1 VLGYAG
7 GEPSPSAYC
16 ATMAEPKSV
25 DELLKQRARLDAE
38 LERFQR
44 LVTVMF
50 TDIAGSTRYFDE
62 HGDLAGMAMVQD
74 CNDTLQP
81 QVGKHG
87 GTIVK
92 TIGDAIMAYWENPV
106 EAVRCA
112 IVMQK
117 GIAELNKSR
126 SPKQQIRVRVALNL
140 GVGLLKD
147 NDVFGDVVNVC
158 SRIEHETAAE
168 KIGVSPSVVE
178 SVSKEKDIVC
188 RKIGSVSL
196 RGKSGEMDLYEV
208 VWREEDKAA
217 VEKSG
222 KFKLSGEQ
230 IALATGTRL
239 GLDEDV
245 RKAIAAAVK
254 GKAQSG
260 VAPAV
265 EKKKFALV
273 EVLPDRSLGKRFPLS
288 GETVV
293 LGREKGDMVFPNDT
307 LLSREHAAF
316 TTLGGALYVE
326 DLKSGNGTFVR
337 IRESH
342 PLQTDDIILLG
353 RQMFRFRTLAPQGA
367 GQAPEPPAK
376 PEKDSKT
383 AKGKAEKKEEKKEE
397 NKGATS
403 MTGTHFESS
412 GPLAE
417 LIRLGPGGAEEKAFP
432 LPRGETVLGRTQ
444 GTYTFPEDR
453 YLSRAHARFRI
464 HGGHCTLEDLKSTN
478 GTFVRIRERHLLD
491 EDDTVL
497 VGSLFLRVVQ
507 ESS

>member
-1 VLGYAG
+1 
-7 GEPSPSAYC
+7 
-16 ATMAEPKSV
+16 MADPKSV

-50 TDIAGSTRYFDE
+50 TDIAGSTKYFDE
-62 HGDLAGMAMVQD
+62 HGDLAGMAMVED
-74 CNDTLQP
+74 CNGTLKPLVAQL
-81 QVGKHG
+81 Q

-92 TIGDAIMAYWENPV
+92 TIGDAIMAYWEKPV

-112 IVMQK
+112 IAMQQ

-126 SPKQQIRVRVALNL
+126 SPKQQIRIRVALNL

-168 KIGVSPSVVE
+168 KIGVSPSVIE

-217 VEKSG
+217 VDKSG
-222 KFKLSGEQ
+222 KFKLTGEQ
-230 IALATGTRL
+230 LALATGTRL

-260 VAPAV
+260 VAPTV
-265 EKKKFALV
+265 EKKKFTLI
-273 EVLPDRSLGKRFPLS
+273 EVLPDRSLGKRYPLS

-326 DLKSGNGTFVR
+326 DLGSGNGTFVR

-342 PLQTDDIILLG
+342 PLQSDDIILLG
-353 RQMFRFRTLAPQGA
+353 RQMFRFRTLT
-367 GQAPEPPAK
+367 PEPPPK
-376 PEKDSKT
+376 PEANAEKDPKA
-383 AKGKAEKKEEKKEE
+383 AKGKAEKKEEKKDE
-397 NKGATS
+397 KKDAPS
-403 MTGTHFESS
+403 VTGTHYGSA

-417 LIRLGPGGAEEKAFP
+417 LIRLGPGGVEEKNLP

-444 GTYTFPEDR
+444 GTYTFPDDR
-453 YLSRAHARFRI
+453 YLSRAHARLRI

-491 EDDTVL
+491 EEDTVL

-507 ESS
+507 ESG

>member
-1 VLGYAG
+1 
-7 GEPSPSAYC
+7 
-16 ATMAEPKSV
+16 
-25 DELLKQRARLDAE
+25 
-38 LERFQR
+38 
-44 LVTVMF
+44 
-50 TDIAGSTRYFDE
+50 
-62 HGDLAGMAMVQD
+62 
-74 CNDTLQP
+74 
-81 QVGKHG
+81 
-87 GTIVK
+87 
-92 TIGDAIMAYWENPV
+92 
-106 EAVRCA
+106 
-112 IVMQK
+112 
-117 GIAELNKSR
+117 
-126 SPKQQIRVRVALNL
+126 
-140 GVGLLKD
+140 
-147 NDVFGDVVNVC
+147 C

-208 VWREEDKAA
+208 VWREEDKAS
-217 VEKSG
+217 VEKTG
-222 KFKLSGEQ
+222 KVKLSSEQ

-265 EKKKFALV
+265 EKKKFALI
-273 EVLPDRSLGKRFPLS
+273 EVLPDRSLGKRYPLS

-293 LGREKGDMVFPNDT
+293 LGREKGDMVFPSDT

-326 DLKSGNGTFVR
+326 DLGSANGTFVR

-342 PLQTDDIILLG
+342 PLQSDDIILLG
-353 RQMFRFRTLAPQGA
+353 RQMFRFRTLTPP
-367 GQAPEPPAK
+367 APEPPPK
-376 PEKDSKT
+376 PEKEAKA
-383 AKGKAEKKEEKKEE
+383 AKGKAEKKEEKKE
-397 NKGATS
+397 TPS
-403 MTGTHFESS
+403 VTGTHFGSA

-417 LIRLGPGGAEEKAFP
+417 LIRLGPGGVDEKNFP

-491 EDDTVL
+491 EEDTVL

-507 ESS
+507 ESG

>member
-1 VLGYAG
+1 
-7 GEPSPSAYC
+7 
-16 ATMAEPKSV
+16 MAEPKSV

-50 TDIAGSTRYFDE
+50 TDIAGSTKYFDE
-62 HGDLAGMAMVQD
+62 HGDLAGMAMVED
-74 CNDTLQP
+74 CNTTLKP
-81 QVGKHG
+81 LVGKHE

-92 TIGDAIMAYWENPV
+92 TIGDAIMAYWEKPV

-112 IVMQK
+112 IAMQE

-126 SPKQQIRVRVALNL
+126 SPKQQIRVRVALNV

-188 RKIGSVSL
+188 RKIGTVAL
-196 RGKSGEMDLYEV
+196 RGKAGEMDLYEV
-208 VWREEDKAA
+208 VWREEDKAV
-217 VEKSG
+217 VEKAA
-222 KFKLSGEQ
+222 KVKMSGEQ
-230 IALATGTRL
+230 LALATGTRL

-254 GKAQSG
+254 GKAQAG

-265 EKKKFALV
+265 EKKKFVLV

-288 GETVV
+288 GETMV

-316 TTLGGALYVE
+316 TTLGGALYIE
-326 DLKSGNGTFVR
+326 DLGSANGTFVR

-342 PLQTDDIILLG
+342 PLQHEDILLLG
-353 RQMFRFRTLAPQGA
+353 RQMFRFRTLT
-367 GQAPEPPAK
+367 PEPSLK
-376 PEKDSKT
+376 PEAKNEKDTKG
-383 AKGKAEKKEEKKEE
+383 AKGKAEEKKAEKKEEKKE
-397 NKGATS
+397 APS
-403 MTGTHFESS
+403 VTGTAFGST

-417 LIRLGPGGAEEKAFP
+417 LVRLGPGGVEENAFP

-444 GTYTFPEDR
+444 GTYTFPDDR

-491 EDDTVL
+491 EEDTVL
-497 VGSLFLRVVQ
+497 VGGQFLRVVQ
-507 ESS
+507 ESA